1 MPEPYEVTAARKI
14 TGLESSFRDMNTRE
28 SGYTMG
34 DLIGSIL
41 GFPELRAFWPMSSV
55 NESGNVLDISGQART
70 LTNNNAAAR
79 AVHRDLIPYVS
90 FNGTTQYL
98 SRADEAGLDITGALT
113 IGQWIYFNN
122 AAGASIEWG
131 INKTGASGNFG
142 YGVRRLATTG
152 LPDFYISSTGSN
164 YPGAAG
170 TDALA
175 AGTWYFLAGRF
186 TPSTEIA
193 VFTNKDKF
201 VNTTSI
207 PAAIFNSSAA
217 LAIGGSN
224 GAAGLAGRASLGF
237 VCAAALP
244 DAQINYFFHM
254 SRTLFGV

>member
-1 MPEPYEVTAARKI
+1 MSVQRRNSEMVSLLTSDLQARNEPNFAIANAVSTF
-14 TGLESSFRDMNTRE
+14 LM
-28 SGYTMG
+28 
-34 DLIGSIL
+34 L
-41 GFPELRAFWPMSSV
+41 PELRGFWPFSSI
-55 NESGNVLDISGQART
+55 NENGAALDLSGQART
-70 LTNNNAAAR
+70 LTNNGAAPR
-79 AVHRDLIPYVS
+79 ATAGLVPYVS
-90 FNGTTQYL
+90 FNGTTQWY

-142 YGVRRLATTG
+142 YGVRRLATSG

-164 YPGAAG
+164 FPSAVG

-186 TPSTEIA
+186 SPSTEIA
-193 VFTNKDKF
+193 LFVNQDKF
-201 VNTTSI
+201 VNTTGI

-217 LAIGGSN
+217 LAFGGSN
-224 GAAGLAGRASLGF
+224 RAAGLAGRGTLGF

-244 DAQINYFFHM
+244 DAMIYNLFEQTR
-254 SRTLFGV
+254 SAFGVAGI